1 MLKSVLPERVTE
13 CSPEQA
19 RALVSV
25 TRELLATVSEDGDFL
40 FVNESF
46 TRVLGYSAAEL
57 IGRPL
62 TYLHPP
68 AEASFVR
75 EKFASILR
83 EDAAT
88 VSCRCTLRTKSG
100 QWRWFDV
107 IASVFAIIFTLP
119 VTVYVAMRIK
129 LTDGGSIFYLQER
142 LGQHGKIFRIYK
154 ISG

>member
-88 VSCRCTLRTKSG
+88 VSYTEVTATRQMAQMRYAPGALCCT
-100 QWRWFDV
+100 
-107 IASVFAIIFTLP
+107 APLP
-119 VTVYVAMRIK
+119 AVR
-129 LTDGGSIFYLQER
+129 LQ
-142 LGQHGKIFRIYK
+142 LH
-154 ISG
+154 S